1 MTAPRATFFD
11 LGGTLLAYDEV
22 GAGAPLI
29 CLPGGP
35 MRAAVYLGDL
45 GGLSEH
51 RRLVRLDLRG
61 TGSSAPASDPA
72 TYRVDRQVADVE
84 ALRVH
89 LGLDRLDLLGHSGGG
104 TLAVLYAAAYPR
116 HVGRLVLIC
125 PSPRSV
131 ALEIPDEA
139 RRAVAQLR
147 RAEPWFA
154 DAIAAF
160 ERIWAGHGGP
170 AEWDAIAP
178 FFWGRWDSVT
188 QAHQAEGEGQQNA
201 AAAQRYYEP
210 GAIDGPAVRAALREL
225 EAPVLLVT
233 GEYDVSLPPDSAA
246 ALAAVFPRATLAT
259 QPGAGHSPW
268 LDDPAWL
275 VSRVVGFLG

>member
-1 MTAPRATFFD
+1 MGTLSAD
-11 LGGTLLAYDEV
+11 DGTLLAYDEV

-35 MRAAVYLGDL
+35 MRAAAYLGDL
-45 GGLSEH
+45 GGLSGH

-61 TGSSAPASDPA
+61 TGSSATASDPA

-89 LGLDRLDLLGHSGGG
+89 LGLDRLDLLGHSGGA
-104 TLAVLYAAAYPR
+104 TLAILYAAAFPR
-116 HVGRLVLIC
+116 RIGRLVLIC
-125 PSPRSV
+125 PSPR
-131 ALEIPDEA
+131 AIDLEIPDEA

-147 RAEPWFA
+147 RGEPWQPE
-154 DAIAAF
+154 AIAAF
-160 ERIWAGHGGP
+160 ERIWAGRGGP

-178 FFWGRWDSVT
+178 FFWGRWDSVA
-188 QAHQAEGEGQQNA
+188 QAHHAAGADQQNA

-210 GAIDGPAVRAALREL
+210 GAIDAQSVRSALREL
-225 EAPVLLVT
+225 EAPVLLVA

-246 ALAAVFPRATLAT
+246 ALAAAFPRATLAT

-268 LDDPAWL
+268 LDDPARFAST
-275 VSRVVGFLG
+275 VADFLG